1 MDNIEEMQQK
11 VRQHV
16 EMLATPVNFDRLCE
30 DGILLKVSKRQ
41 FKVLDEKRLPQH
53 VGLRISKTLAEN
65 VVEFGKTEK
74 SASKL
79 LKRLTPK

>member
-1 MDNIEEMQQK
+1 
-11 VRQHV
+11 
-16 EMLATPVNFDRLCE
+16 
-30 DGILLKVSKRQ
+30 VSKRQ